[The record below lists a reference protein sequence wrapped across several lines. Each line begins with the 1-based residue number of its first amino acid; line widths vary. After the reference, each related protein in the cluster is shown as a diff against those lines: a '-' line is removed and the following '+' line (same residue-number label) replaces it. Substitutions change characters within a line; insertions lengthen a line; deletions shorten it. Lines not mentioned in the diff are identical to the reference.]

1 VRETQNRE
9 NQLLAALPDESLER
23 LLPAMERLVLPPAEI
38 LYNFDDA
45 LTHLYFPGRNTVVS
59 FLCRT
64 DERENVEV
72 GLCGNEGVIGA
83 DALCIARFS
92 FPNRK
97 C

>member
-1 VRETQNRE
+1 MNRWSGCYR
-9 NQLLAALPDESLER
+9 QWSVSSCR
-23 LLPAMERLVLPPAEI
+23 RREI